1 MKKTYQFLVVLAA
14 MLLGAMN
21 VSAGERIPLTT
32 SGFITHEGWGADYV
46 RTGAF
51 TGAAY
56 VIGEPTGCAFGD
68 SECNAILDL
77 GGYSKMYVVMA
88 GCDKEG
94 NLDDSTPRVILNTDK
109 TTNTNGDHIICPA
122 GNGAEFC
129 TQEEDGTW
137 VIDLLAIKKKYGFV
151 YITAIKG
158 ATWETKVLLT
168 SLEVEKTDADQQV
181 GWVSIINNGNFD
193 TDDLES
199 FPVSKNGPTNGD
211 TANDRPTI
219 MTDDDGLKYIV
230 VASDDN
236 ATETWNTQ
244 FFIKFNEA
252 LPEGAKWRLSFDVK
266 ADRVQKVTTSAQGE
280 PRKYN
285 MGGVVPEFDVPIDWT
300 SIFAEGTVTKS
311 TMGITD
317 NNPEGNGF
325 LSIAFDLNQDLTT
338 SNNFY
343 FRNIKMEQLKSG
355 LTAKF
360 GGIAIQM
367 SFGFDTNVADL
378 VAAAKAKR
386 LVFPNDCAT
395 VKVNGEAKDVLSV
408 EGYADG
414 RFFIFLADMFE
425 ATDQVEVTFKNP
437 AGDLQLKYTN
447 GSTPGEAVSDGVA
460 TATYDADMSTAADLY
475 PYIMENP
482 TITNATPQQGS
493 FRVDPNLKEF
503 KVTFDKKAD
512 VSQAVATL
520 DGQAL
525 TVAAVNPD
533 ESGFSEEIK
542 MTYAGAAMTNGMHTI
557 HLSKVYP
564 EFMIAEEVFTD
575 TTYTFSV
582 GPVDVSDL
590 PAEIIPISYFNNCA
604 ANQVPEGYVLYADGA
619 DPEVRT
625 PGNGY
630 GSGSRMFDFDGG
642 DFTKGLYIRT
652 WYLTYGEDEE
662 HKLHLEANKSYNV
675 TFNAAIWN
683 ERGHSGNHFVK
694 FQLVDATNP
703 ENVKF
708 EKTMKATPILAE
720 SRNAV
725 KGSAAFDETFKI
737 DAEGD
742 YIAKWVVAKNENG
755 DPANN
760 DWYDLVLAN
769 IKMAYI
775 PATYGSLEMY
785 QLEEALA
792 KAKVVQEANGD
803 ARYAGEAQTAL
814 NNAVAQIE
822 ADKDTYTNPS
832 QCTEAIE
839 LLGTTASALSD
850 HATLCKNYDQ
860 KIKDGADVV
869 RQNENPSNSGVPTKF
884 VNLPLFAE
892 MKAAVDKY
900 HGVSEMVNEGT
911 EEEPNWQKHYT
922 FDKLTDD
929 AQLTTAINE
938 LAEVVEKAQKMFT
951 SGESKMYMYGVAP
964 LVERLRRGAEAIK
977 VLEPEN
983 PIIEEALNAFDDD
996 DELAEKVK
1004 NNLKAALYKKINAGE
1019 NLFPEDEQTG
1029 QPQTHD
1035 LSVFVKN
1042 PNVYAP
1048 ASTMAIP
1055 GWTNLKGDAK
1065 AWSDWGPNPTH
1076 NDKTAYPED
1085 VAFHPG
1091 WHAEATTEQ
1100 TITDLPAG
1108 IYNIVFKCRDHSGDI
1123 TEEVFSYVYVKT
1135 SSTPDVEEGADMDK
1149 DINTAGWAQVTHQD
1163 GMADIEIPN
1172 IIVEDGMLTLG
1183 CTWSNLSQAF
1193 LDDVHVYLTGKADVD
1208 YSALYDEVAAGIET
1222 AASKAKV
1229 RAIELY
1235 DLNGQRI
1242 PVAKK
1247 GIVIVKKHMSDGT
1260 VKMEKVIK

>member
-68 SECNAILDL
+68 SDCNAILDL

-88 GCDKEG
+88 GCDGEG
-94 NLDDSTPRVILNTDK
+94 NLDGSTPRIFLNTDK
-109 TTNTNGDHIICPA
+109 TDGANDHIICPA

-137 VIDLLAIKKKYGFV
+137 VIDLLAVKKTYGFV
-151 YITAIKG
+151 YMTAIKG
-158 ATWETKVLLT
+158 SAWNTQVLLT
-168 SLEVEKTDADQQV
+168 SVEVEKADADQQV

-285 MGGVVPEFDVPIDWT
+285 TGGVVPEFDVPIDWT
-300 SIFAEGTVTKS
+300 SISAEGTVTS
-311 TMGITD
+311 AIIG
-317 NNPEGNGF
+317 ENGF
-325 LSIAFDLNQDLTT
+325 KSIAFDLNQDLET

-355 LTAKF
+355 VSAKF

-408 EGYADG
+408 EGFADG
-414 RFFIFLADMFE
+414 RFIIFLAEMFE
-425 ATDQVEVTFKNP
+425 PTDQVEVTFKNP
-437 AGDLQLKYTN
+437 AGDQQLKYTN
-447 GSTPGEAVSDGVA
+447 GPTPGEAVPDGVA

-482 TITNATPQQGS
+482 VIKDATPQQGS

-564 EFMIAEEVFTD
+564 EFMIDEEVFTD

-590 PAEIIPISYFNNCA
+590 PTDVLPIDYFNNCA
-604 ANQVPEGYVLYADGA
+604 GNSVPEGFLLIADNQ
-619 DPEVRT
+619 EERT
-625 PGNGY
+625 PGGNY
-630 GSGSRMFDFDGG
+630 GSGARMMEFATGG
-642 DFTKGLYIRT
+642 DFTRGLYMRS
-652 WYLTYGEDEE
+652 WYVTYGANDEE
-662 HKLHLEANKSYNV
+662 HVLALKAGKKYNIS
-675 TFNAAIWN
+675 FNSAMWTNSAAKYM
-683 ERGHSGNHFVK
+683 K
-694 FQLVDATNP
+694 FQIKNGEEEVYSTVV
-703 ENVKF
+703 ENG
-708 EKTMKATPILAE
+708 PGLGE

-725 KGSAAFDETFKI
+725 KGSTFTSI
-737 DAEGD
+737 DFTPTADANYVMNWIVANDAEGTPTD
-742 YIAKWVVAKNENG
+742 NG
-755 DPANN
+755 WNN
-760 DWYDLVLAN
+760 GVILAN
-769 IKMAYI
+769 VKVTYI
-775 PATYGSLEMY
+775 PATYGAIDLY
-785 QLEEALA
+785 NLAEALK
-792 KAKVVQEANGD
+792 KAKENQELNGD
-803 ARYAGEAQTAL
+803 ERYAGEAQTAL
-814 NNAVAQIE
+814 NNAVAKVE
-822 ADKDTYTNPS
+822 AEQDTYTNPS
-832 QCTEAIE
+832 QCEEAIK
-839 LLGTTASALSD
+839 LLAQTASDLTD
-850 HATLCKNYDQ
+850 HVDLCKSYDEKIQ
-860 KIKDGADVV
+860 KGADVV
-869 RQNENPSNSGVPTKF
+869 DQNKDKKF
-884 VNLPLFAE
+884 ANLQQYAE
-892 MKAAVDKY
+892 LKAVVDKY
-900 HGVSEMVNEGT
+900 HGTSVMQNDGT
-911 EEEPNWQKHYT
+911 EEEPNWQRHRDW
-922 FDKLTDD
+922 DKLTDD
-929 AQLTTAINE
+929 AALQAAIDELTDIVNLTS
-938 LAEVVEKAQKMFT
+938 VVFT
-951 SGESKMYMYGVAP
+951 EGVSATGDSGVKV
-964 LVERLRRGAEAIK
+964 LVDRLRRGAETMKKLDA
-977 VLEPEN
+977 EN
-983 PIIEEALNAFDDD
+983 PIIEEALNAFEDD

-1004 NNLKAALYKKINAGE
+1004 NNIKAALYKKIAEGDAT
-1019 NLFPEDEQTG
+1019 LFPEDESTG
-1029 QPQTHD
+1029 LKD
-1035 LSVFVKN
+1035 SYDMSVFFKN
-1042 PNVYAP
+1042 PNVYALQVKDGFTAENVP
-1048 ASTMAIP
+1048 GWDAVGASGEVITMWVGGTPRNIP
-1055 GWTNLKGDAK
+1055 GVA
-1065 AWSDWGPNPTH
+1065 
-1076 NDKTAYPED
+1076 ED
-1085 VAFHPG
+1085 VVMTKNH
-1091 WHAEATTEQ
+1091 TDMRYEQ
-1100 TITDLPAG
+1100 TVTDLPAG
-1108 IYNIVFKCRDHSGDI
+1108 IYTVILDATCWEWNSDGTLPDCTNSFAFAKNSEALLNGGEGEDEQFSGKVVLENYGQYSGHHDCEMPGIVVTDGYLNVGANFGPNSQFMFDKIVAINLTAPANDI
-1123 TEEVFSYVYVKT
+1123 
-1135 SSTPDVEEGADMDK
+1135 
-1149 DINTAGWAQVTHQD
+1149 
-1163 GMADIEIPN
+1163 
-1172 IIVEDGMLTLG
+1172 
-1183 CTWSNLSQAF
+1183 
-1193 LDDVHVYLTGKADVD
+1193 D
-1208 YSALYDEVAAGIET
+1208 YSALYEEVATGIEKVANT
-1222 AASKAKV
+1222 AKV

-1247 GIVIVKKHMSDGT
+1247 GVVIVKKHMSDGT
-1260 VKMEKVIK
+1260 VKTEKVIK